1 MGGKII
7 KTENTQEN
15 TPQVKEDLKL
25 LNAPLHIKRS
35 LAELGNDKDLDILIH
50 SEEPYVKIAIAKHG
64 RDKDLDIL
72 VHDEEPMIRITVA
85 EYGRDKDLDILVHD
99 EDPFVDI
106 AVARYGRDKDLDIL
120 VNSDDEDV
128 QRAVLCHSRD
138 NDLDLLVHSRYEEI
152 RKEAV
157 SYCREKDLDVL
168 VKDNSKD
175 VSLRAKFKKFDLKTK
190 REMFGNY
197 HIDILAYNDDQNIRQ
212 KAHELID
219 RLREEVSKNSINEFE
234 IREINAAIKDFEK
247 ECSENEN
254 NIEIDEPSD
263 FMKHINA
270 VVEETKREQQATTER
285 IKPAIIQDNEH

>member
-1 MGGKII
+1 M

-190 REMFGNY
+190 REIFGNY

-263 FMKHINA
+263 FMKHIEA
-270 VVEETKREQQATTER
+270 VVEETKREQRALTEKQT
-285 IKPAIIQDNEH
+285 KPFITQVEQH

>member
-50 SEEPYVKIAIAKHG
+50 SEEPYVKIAIAKH
-64 RDKDLDIL
+64 
-72 VHDEEPMIRITVA
+72 
-85 EYGRDKDLDILVHD
+85 GRDKDLDILVHD

>member
-1 MGGKII
+1 M

-175 VSLRAKFKKFDLKTK
+175 VSLCAKLKKFDLKTK

-197 HIDILAYNDDQNIRQ
+197 YIDILAYNDDQNIRQ

-219 RLREEVSKNSINEFE
+219 RLREEVSKNSINEFK

-254 NIEIDEPSD
+254 IIEIDEPSD

-270 VVEETKREQQATTER
+270 VVEEAKREQQAATE
-285 IKPAIIQDNEH
+285 KTKQAHYYSK

>member
-1 MGGKII
+1 M

-50 SEEPYVKIAIAKHG
+50 SEEPYVKIAIAKH
-64 RDKDLDIL
+64 
-72 VHDEEPMIRITVA
+72 
-85 EYGRDKDLDILVHD
+85 GRDKDLDILVHD

-175 VSLRAKFKKFDLKTK
+175 VSLCAKLKKFDLKTK

-197 HIDILAYNDDQNIRQ
+197 YIDILAYNDDQNIRQ

-219 RLREEVSKNSINEFE
+219 RLREEVSKNSINEFK

-254 NIEIDEPSD
+254 IIEIDEPSD

-270 VVEETKREQQATTER
+270 VVEEAKREQQAATE
-285 IKPAIIQDNEH
+285 KTKQAHYYSK

>member
-1 MGGKII
+1 M

-50 SEEPYVKIAIAKHG
+50 SEEPYVKIAIAKH
-64 RDKDLDIL
+64 
-72 VHDEEPMIRITVA
+72 
-85 EYGRDKDLDILVHD
+85 GRDKDLDILVHD

-190 REMFGNY
+190 REIFGNY

-263 FMKHINA
+263 FMKHIEA
-270 VVEETKREQQATTER
+270 VVEETKREQRALTEKQT
-285 IKPAIIQDNEH
+285 KPFITQVEQH

>member
-1 MGGKII
+1 M
-7 KTENTQEN
+7 
-15 TPQVKEDLKL
+15 
-25 LNAPLHIKRS
+25 
-35 LAELGNDKDLDILIH
+35 
-50 SEEPYVKIAIAKHG
+50 
-64 RDKDLDIL
+64 DIL
-72 VHDEEPMIRITVA
+72 VHDEDPMIRITVA

-106 AVARYGRDKDLDIL
+106 AVARHGRDKDLDIL

-190 REMFGNY
+190 REMSGNY